1 MSRPTTSLIS
11 RSARHGITSRSLFT
25 SVPRYYSNEPEL
37 PPQPKS
43 AEALGFKT
51 QPGRQRQLPT
61 DLKINISPSV
71 RKDLFKETSGV
82 RIERQQAKKGRNE
95 TKSRIT
101 LNPRPSNK
109 NKDTLDINNIQEES
123 NFFENSDLS
132 SSGPSTS
139 TPTSRKG
146 SLKDVSLDVI
156 SESSS
161 RSSLPPDVI
170 RRQRRE
176 NNRTNSRQGQGQ
188 GQGQNQRNARAGSR
202 RGASRDTPKL
212 NAREKRVMLPR
223 RQLTFEVAD
232 HSKNGLFGKNPLL
245 LQSSK
250 SSIINGLGHPRKTSS
265 THQSLSTPQFPS
277 SPIPILSPLPSKSS
291 EQAIQIASWTAALNG
306 SIAPRVKGRLEE
318 TVRAQLGR

>member
-25 SVPRYYSNEPEL
+25 SVPRYYNEPEL

-82 RIERQQAKKGRNE
+82 RIERQRAKKGRNE

-101 LNPRPSNK
+101 LNPRPSNE

-123 NFFENSDLS
+123 NFFENSDLT

-139 TPTSRKG
+139 TSTSRKG

-156 SESSS
+156 SESPS

-176 NNRTNSRQGQGQ
+176 NNRTNNRQGQ

-212 NAREKRVMLPR
+212 NAREKRVMLPK

-250 SSIINGLGHPRKTSS
+250 SSVINGLGHPRKTSS